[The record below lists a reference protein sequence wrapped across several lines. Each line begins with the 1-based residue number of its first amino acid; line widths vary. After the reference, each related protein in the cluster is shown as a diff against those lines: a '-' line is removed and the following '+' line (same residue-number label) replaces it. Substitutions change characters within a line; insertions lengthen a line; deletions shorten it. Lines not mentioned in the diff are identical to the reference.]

1 MRILRCGR
9 QLLSR
14 SYRYAKDIQHSN
26 RLENG
31 DFTFGITV
39 RHGNDPML
47 IARDVTNKQRPK

>member
-1 MRILRCGR
+1 M
-9 QLLSR
+9 SR